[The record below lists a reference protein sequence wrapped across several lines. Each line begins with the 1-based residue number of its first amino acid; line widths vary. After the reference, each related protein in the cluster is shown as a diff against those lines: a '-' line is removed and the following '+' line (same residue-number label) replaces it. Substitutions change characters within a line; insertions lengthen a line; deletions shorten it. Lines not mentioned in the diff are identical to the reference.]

1 MSAVNVFALNPC
13 APISKFPPAVK
24 DVIPSTVPPFISKAL
39 PSISTE
45 PAVNLPPNVKAP
57 MFVEFTVV
65 DTTLP
70 KDAVDINELVTL
82 PIASMLEPLP
92 TILTVPKEP
101 VEVIE
106 PLIFGAFSTVEPLI
120 KAFAT
125 GPKVPS
131 NIPLRWV
138 AFTLPKEPVEINEP
152 DTSPTKSKD
161 EPESFRVN
169 LPKEAV
175 DA

>member
-1 MSAVNVFALNPC
+1 MPSIVPQS
-13 APISKFPPAVK
+13 ISKL
-24 DVIPSTVPPFISKAL
+24 L

-70 KDAVDINELVTL
+70 KDALD
-82 PIASMLEPLP
+82 
-92 TILTVPKEP
+92 
-101 VEVIE
+101 
-106 PLIFGAFSTVEPLI
+106 
-120 KAFAT
+120 
-125 GPKVPS
+125 
-131 NIPLRWV
+131 
-138 AFTLPKEPVEINEP
+138 INEP

-161 EPESFRVN
+161 EPESFNVN
-169 LPKEAV
+169 LPNEAV